1 MKSASGSGSSTS
13 CSRGAEL
20 WGKKSAATPQPAPPP
35 ERGRPVA
42 DAERSEA
49 QATGWGSATTTM
61 TPTPTLPLAGGG
73 SALISRRDRGSL
85 TTALNRLLRFATL
98 PNLMLV
104 ACAVVAVWF
113 VAVPL
118 SALLYNAFTEDTGF
132 GPGAFSLDNFVE
144 AYSSWHIPRLFRNSL
159 IFAIA
164 TALTTFVMGALVA
177 WVVERTD
184 APGAMFFHTLSLLSF
199 AIPGLLMA
207 MAWIFVFSPNIGW
220 GNAVLKSV
228 LGLTEAPV
236 NIYSMAGMT
245 WALSSH
251 YFPLAYLALG
261 PALRVLD
268 VRMEEAA
275 LMSGGNYPQVF
286 TRVTVPLLRPAILSA
301 LLLLFVM
308 GMASYEVP
316 RLIGRPARI
325 DVFTTDI
332 QGAIISTPPAF
343 GVASALGLTLLA
355 ICVLAVLFYRRAT
368 RHAEAFA
375 TITGKG
381 YRPTRVRLGRWRWPV
396 ALGIGAMFVLALGLP
411 LLTLIW
417 QSFFRNLAQPF
428 FSSTASATL
437 DNYDFILRYPIFL
450 AAVKTSVLLGVMS
463 ATIVAGLT
471 FVMAWIAHRSLPRYG
486 FILDALAFAP
496 IAIPGVIVGA
506 GILVAY
512 LMLPI
517 PIYNTIWILLVA
529 YVTLYLPYGMR
540 FASSGITQ
548 IHRELEEV
556 AAVSGAGLG
565 RIFGRIILPLLAP
578 VLLAGWIYVFVLAV
592 RELGASI
599 FLVGPGTHVLG
610 TISLTM
616 WEEGGSY
623 GAVAALGVVQIIPL
637 IAIVAGLRAI
647 ELRIQRRAQVPES

>member
-1 MKSASGSGSSTS
+1 MTVANN
-13 CSRGAEL
+13 RLA
-20 WGKKSAATPQPAPPP
+20 
-35 ERGRPVA
+35 GRP
-42 DAERSEA
+42 
-49 QATGWGSATTTM
+49 
-61 TPTPTLPLAGGG
+61 AG
-73 SALISRRDRGSL
+73 AAVSR
-85 TTALNRLLRFATL
+85 AVRLATL
-98 PNLMLV
+98 PNILLV
-104 ACAVVAVWF
+104 ACVVVAVWLVF
-113 VAVPL
+113 VPL

-132 GPGAFSLDNFVE
+132 GPGAFSLDNFIE
-144 AYSSWHIPRLFRNSL
+144 AYSSWHILRLFWNSL
-159 IFAIA
+159 VFALG
-164 TALTTFVMGALVA
+164 TAVTTFVMGALVA

-184 APGAMFFHTLSLLSF
+184 APGATLFHTLSLLSF
-199 AIPGLLMA
+199 AVPGLLMA

-220 GNAVLKSV
+220 GNAVLMSAFG
-228 LGLTEAPV
+228 LGEPPV

-268 VRMEEAA
+268 VRMEEAGM
-275 LMSGGNYPQVF
+275 MSGGNYPQVF
-286 TRVTVPLLRPAILSA
+286 TRVTLPLLRPAILSA

-343 GVASALGLTLLA
+343 GVASALGVTLLA
-355 ICVLAVLFYRRAT
+355 ICIMAVYFYRRAT
-368 RHAEAFA
+368 RHAESFA

-381 YRPTRVRLGRWRWPV
+381 YRPTRVKLGPWRWPV
-396 ALGIGAMFVLALGLP
+396 ALGIGAMFALALGLP
-411 LLTLIW
+411 LLTLVW

-428 FSSTASATL
+428 FSSAAQATL
-437 DNYDFILRYPIFL
+437 DNYDFILSYPIFL
-450 AAVKTSVLLGVMS
+450 SAVKTSVLLAAMA

-471 FVMAWIAHRSLPRYG
+471 FVMAWIAQRSLPRYG
-486 FILDALAFAP
+486 FLLDALAFAP

-548 IHRELEEV
+548 IHRELEE
-556 AAVSGAGLG
+556 AASMAGAGLG
-565 RIFGRIILPLLAP
+565 QTFRRIMLPLLAP

-623 GAVAALGVVQIIPL
+623 GAVAALGVIQIVPL
-637 IAIVAGLRAI
+637 AIIVAGLRAV
-647 ELRIQRRAQVPES
+647 ELHIQRRAQAQQS

>member
-1 MKSASGSGSSTS
+1 MSVAN
-13 CSRGAEL
+13 SRLDGL
-20 WGKKSAATPQPAPPP
+20 PGVSAAV
-35 ERGRPVA
+35 R
-42 DAERSEA
+42 
-49 QATGWGSATTTM
+49 
-61 TPTPTLPLAGGG
+61 L
-73 SALISRRDRGSL
+73 SALVSL
-85 TTALNRLLRFATL
+85 SNIALAVC
-98 PNLMLV
+98 V
-104 ACAVVAVWF
+104 AVAVWL
-113 VAVPL
+113 VLVPL

-132 GPGAFSLDNFVE
+132 GPGGFSLDNFVE
-144 AYSSWHIPRLFRNSL
+144 AYSSWHILGLLRNSVV
-159 IFAIA
+159 FAVG

-184 APGAMFFHTLSLLSF
+184 APGGSLFHTLSLLSF
-199 AIPGLLMA
+199 AMPGLLIA

-220 GNAVLKSV
+220 GNAVLKAAF
-228 LGLTEAPV
+228 GLSEAPV
-236 NIYSMAGMT
+236 NIYSMVGMT

-251 YFPLAYLALG
+251 YFPLAYLVLG
-261 PALRVLD
+261 PALRALD
-268 VRMEEAA
+268 LRMEEAA
-275 LMSGGNYPQVF
+275 LMAGGSYPQVF
-286 TRVTVPLLRPAILSA
+286 ARVTLPLLRPAILSA

-332 QGAIISTPPAF
+332 QGAIIAAPPAF

-368 RHAEAFA
+368 QHADSFA
-375 TITGKG
+375 TVTGKG
-381 YRPTRVRLGRWRWPV
+381 YRPARIKLGRARWPV
-396 ALGIGAMFVLALGLP
+396 AVGIGAMFVFALGLP
-411 LLTLIW
+411 LVTLIW

-428 FSSTASATL
+428 VFTSARVTL
-437 DNYDFILRYPIFL
+437 DNYEFILSYPIFL
-450 AAVKTSVLLGVMS
+450 AAVKTSVLLAAMA

-471 FVMAWIAHRSLPRYG
+471 FVMAWIAQRWLPRYG
-486 FILDALAFAP
+486 FVLDALAFAP

-506 GILVAY
+506 GILIAY

-540 FASSGITQ
+540 FASSGIAQ
-548 IHRELEEV
+548 IHRELEEM
-556 AAVSGAGLG
+556 AAVSGAGLAQIFL
-565 RIFGRIILPLLAP
+565 RIMLPLLAP

-616 WEEGGSY
+616 W
-623 GAVAALGVVQIIPL
+623 
-637 IAIVAGLRAI
+637 
-647 ELRIQRRAQVPES
+647 

>member
-1 MKSASGSGSSTS
+1 MTVANNLLAG
-13 CSRGAEL
+13 
-20 WGKKSAATPQPAPPP
+20 QPA
-35 ERGRPVA
+35 GAAV
-42 DAERSEA
+42 
-49 QATGWGSATTTM
+49 
-61 TPTPTLPLAGGG
+61 
-73 SALISRRDRGSL
+73 SR
-85 TTALNRLLRFATL
+85 AVRLATL
-98 PNLMLV
+98 PNILLV
-104 ACAVVAVWF
+104 ACVVVAVWLVF
-113 VAVPL
+113 VPL

-132 GPGAFSLDNFVE
+132 GPGAFSLDNFIE
-144 AYSSWHIPRLFRNSL
+144 AYSSWHILRLFWNSL
-159 IFAIA
+159 VFALG
-164 TALTTFVMGALVA
+164 TAVTTFVMGALVA

-184 APGAMFFHTLSLLSF
+184 APGATLFHTLSLLSF
-199 AIPGLLMA
+199 AVPGLLMA

-220 GNAVLKSV
+220 GNAVLMSAFG
-228 LGLTEAPV
+228 LGEPPV

-268 VRMEEAA
+268 VRMEEAG

-286 TRVTVPLLRPAILSA
+286 TRVTLPLLRPAILSA

-343 GVASALGLTLLA
+343 GVASALGVTLLA
-355 ICVLAVLFYRRAT
+355 ICIMAVYFYRRAT
-368 RHAEAFA
+368 RHAESFA

-381 YRPTRVRLGRWRWPV
+381 YRPTRVKLGPWRWPV
-396 ALGIGAMFVLALGLP
+396 ALGIGAMFALALGLP
-411 LLTLIW
+411 LLTLVW

-428 FSSTASATL
+428 FSSAAQATL
-437 DNYDFILRYPIFL
+437 DNYDFILSYPIFL
-450 AAVKTSVLLGVMS
+450 SAVKTSVLLAAMA

-471 FVMAWIAHRSLPRYG
+471 FVMAWIAQRSLPRYG
-486 FILDALAFAP
+486 FLLDALAFAP

-548 IHRELEEV
+548 IHRELEE
-556 AAVSGAGLG
+556 AASMSGAGLG
-565 RIFGRIILPLLAP
+565 QTFRKIMLPLLAP

-623 GAVAALGVVQIIPL
+623 GAVAALGVIQIVPL
-637 IAIVAGLRAI
+637 AIIVAGLRAV
-647 ELRIQRRAQVPES
+647 ELRIQRRAQAQQS

>member
-13 CSRGAEL
+13 CSRDGDGA
-20 WGKKSAATPQPAPPP
+20 GQAARAKGRRVSVANERLEPQPA
-35 ERGRPVA
+35 GAAV
-42 DAERSEA
+42 
-49 QATGWGSATTTM
+49 
-61 TPTPTLPLAGGG
+61 
-73 SALISRRDRGSL
+73 SR
-85 TTALNRLLRFATL
+85 AVRLATL
-98 PNLMLV
+98 PNILLV
-104 ACAVVAVWF
+104 ACVVVAVWLVF
-113 VAVPL
+113 VPL

-132 GPGAFSLDNFVE
+132 GPGAFSLDNFIE
-144 AYSSWHIPRLFRNSL
+144 AYSSWHILRLFWNSL
-159 IFAIA
+159 VFALG
-164 TALTTFVMGALVA
+164 TAVTTFVMGALVA

-184 APGAMFFHTLSLLSF
+184 APGATLFHTLSLLSF
-199 AIPGLLMA
+199 AVPGLLMA

-220 GNAVLKSV
+220 GNAVLMSAFG
-228 LGLTEAPV
+228 LGEPPV

-268 VRMEEAA
+268 VRMEEAG

-286 TRVTVPLLRPAILSA
+286 TRVTLPLLRPAILSA

-343 GVASALGLTLLA
+343 GVASALGVTLLA
-355 ICVLAVLFYRRAT
+355 ICIMAVYFYRRAT
-368 RHAEAFA
+368 RHAESFA

-381 YRPTRVRLGRWRWPV
+381 YRPTRVKLGPWRWPV
-396 ALGIGAMFVLALGLP
+396 ALGIGAMFALALGLP
-411 LLTLIW
+411 LLTLVW

-428 FSSTASATL
+428 FSSAAQATL
-437 DNYDFILRYPIFL
+437 DNYDFILSYPIFL
-450 AAVKTSVLLGVMS
+450 SAVKTSVLLAAMA

-471 FVMAWIAHRSLPRYG
+471 FVMAWIAQRSLPRYG
-486 FILDALAFAP
+486 FLLDALAFAP

-548 IHRELEEV
+548 IHRELEE
-556 AAVSGAGLG
+556 AASMAGAGLG
-565 RIFGRIILPLLAP
+565 QTFRMIMLPLLAP

-623 GAVAALGVVQIIPL
+623 GAVAALGVIQIVPL
-637 IAIVAGLRAI
+637 AIIVAGLRAV
-647 ELRIQRRAQVPES
+647 ELRIQRRAQAQQS

>member
-1 MKSASGSGSSTS
+1 MTVANNRLAG
-13 CSRGAEL
+13 
-20 WGKKSAATPQPAPPP
+20 QPA
-35 ERGRPVA
+35 GAAV
-42 DAERSEA
+42 
-49 QATGWGSATTTM
+49 
-61 TPTPTLPLAGGG
+61 
-73 SALISRRDRGSL
+73 SRAVGL
-85 TTALNRLLRFATL
+85 ATL
-98 PNLMLV
+98 PNILLV
-104 ACAVVAVWF
+104 ACVVVAVWLVF
-113 VAVPL
+113 VPL

-132 GPGAFSLDNFVE
+132 GPGAFSLDNFIE
-144 AYSSWHIPRLFRNSL
+144 AYSSWHILRLFWNSL
-159 IFAIA
+159 VFALG
-164 TALTTFVMGALVA
+164 TAVTTFVMGALVA

-184 APGAMFFHTLSLLSF
+184 APGATLFHTLSLLSF
-199 AIPGLLMA
+199 AVPGLLMA

-220 GNAVLKSV
+220 GNAVLMSAFG
-228 LGLTEAPV
+228 LGEPPV

-268 VRMEEAA
+268 VRMEEAG

-286 TRVTVPLLRPAILSA
+286 TRVTLPLLRPAILSA

-343 GVASALGLTLLA
+343 GVASALGVTLLA
-355 ICVLAVLFYRRAT
+355 ICIMAVYFYRRAT
-368 RHAEAFA
+368 RHAESFA

-381 YRPTRVRLGRWRWPV
+381 YRPTRVKLGPWRWPV
-396 ALGIGAMFVLALGLP
+396 ALGIGAMFALALGLP
-411 LLTLIW
+411 LLTLVW

-428 FSSTASATL
+428 FSSAAQATL
-437 DNYDFILRYPIFL
+437 DNYDFILSYPIFL
-450 AAVKTSVLLGVMS
+450 SAVKTSVLLAAMA

-471 FVMAWIAHRSLPRYG
+471 FVMAWIAQRSLPRYG
-486 FILDALAFAP
+486 FLLDALAFAP

-548 IHRELEEV
+548 IHRELEE
-556 AAVSGAGLG
+556 AASMSGAGLG
-565 RIFGRIILPLLAP
+565 QTFRKIMLPLLAP

-623 GAVAALGVVQIIPL
+623 GAVAALGVIQIVPL
-637 IAIVAGLRAI
+637 AIIVAGLRAV
-647 ELRIQRRAQVPES
+647 ELRIQRRAQAQQS

>member
-1 MKSASGSGSSTS
+1 MTIAN
-13 CSRGAEL
+13 SRLDGLPAV
-20 WGKKSAATPQPAPPP
+20 AAVS
-35 ERGRPVA
+35 R
-42 DAERSEA
+42 
-49 QATGWGSATTTM
+49 
-61 TPTPTLPLAGGG
+61 LA
-73 SALISRRDRGSL
+73 ALVS
-85 TTALNRLLRFATL
+85 L
-98 PNLMLV
+98 PNVMLV
-104 ACAVVAVWF
+104 GCVVVAVWLVF
-113 VAVPL
+113 VPL

-132 GPGAFSLDNFVE
+132 GLGAFSFDNFVE
-144 AYSSWHIPRLFRNSL
+144 AYSSWHILRLFWNSL
-159 IFAIA
+159 VFAVG
-164 TALTTFVMGALVA
+164 TALTTLVMGALVA

-184 APGAMFFHTLSLLSF
+184 APGGSLFHTLSLLSF
-199 AIPGLLMA
+199 AVPGLLMA

-220 GNAVLKSV
+220 GNAVLKSAF
-228 LGLTEAPV
+228 GLTEAPV

-251 YFPLAYLALG
+251 YFPLAYLVLG

-275 LMSGGNYPQVF
+275 LMAGGSYPQVF
-286 TRVTVPLLRPAILSA
+286 AKVTLPLLRPAILSA

-332 QGAIISTPPAF
+332 QGAIIAAPPAF

-368 RHAEAFA
+368 RHAESFA

-381 YRPTRVRLGRWRWPV
+381 YRPTRVKLGRARWPV
-396 ALGIGAMFVLALGLP
+396 ALGIGAMFTLALGLP
-411 LLTLIW
+411 LVTLVW

-428 FSSTASATL
+428 FSTGAQATL
-437 DNYDFILRYPIFL
+437 DNYEFILSYPIFL
-450 AAVKTSVLLGVMS
+450 AAVKTSVLLAAMA

-471 FVMAWIAHRSLPRYG
+471 FVMAWVAQRSLPRYG

-548 IHRELEEV
+548 IHRELEEM
-556 AAVSGAGLG
+556 AAVSGAGLAQIFM
-565 RIFGRIILPLLAP
+565 RIMLPLLAP

-623 GAVAALGVVQIIPL
+623 GAVAALGIVQIVPL
-637 IAIVAGLRAI
+637 IVIVAGLRAI
-647 ELRIQRRAQVPES
+647 ELRIQRRALAPPSS

>member
-1 MKSASGSGSSTS
+1 MTVANNGLAG
-13 CSRGAEL
+13 
-20 WGKKSAATPQPAPPP
+20 QPA
-35 ERGRPVA
+35 GAAV
-42 DAERSEA
+42 
-49 QATGWGSATTTM
+49 
-61 TPTPTLPLAGGG
+61 
-73 SALISRRDRGSL
+73 SR
-85 TTALNRLLRFATL
+85 AVRLATL
-98 PNLMLV
+98 PNILLV
-104 ACAVVAVWF
+104 ACVVVAVWLVF
-113 VAVPL
+113 VPL

-132 GPGAFSLDNFVE
+132 GPGAFSLDNFIE
-144 AYSSWHIPRLFRNSL
+144 AYSSWHILRLFGNSL
-159 IFAIA
+159 VFALG
-164 TALTTFVMGALVA
+164 TAVTTFVMGALVA

-184 APGAMFFHTLSLLSF
+184 APGATLFHTLSLLSF
-199 AIPGLLMA
+199 AVPGLLMA

-220 GNAVLKSV
+220 GNAVLMSAFG
-228 LGLTEAPV
+228 LGEPPV
-236 NIYSMAGMT
+236 NIYSMGGMT

-268 VRMEEAA
+268 VRMEEAG

-286 TRVTVPLLRPAILSA
+286 SRVTLPLLRPAILSA

-343 GVASALGLTLLA
+343 GVASALGVTLLA
-355 ICVLAVLFYRRAT
+355 ICIMAVYFYRRAT
-368 RHAEAFA
+368 RHAESFA

-381 YRPTRVRLGRWRWPV
+381 YRPTRVKLGPWRWPV
-396 ALGIGAMFVLALGLP
+396 ALGIGAMFALALGLP
-411 LLTLIW
+411 LLTLVW

-428 FSSTASATL
+428 FSSAAQATL
-437 DNYDFILRYPIFL
+437 DNYDFILSYPIFL
-450 AAVKTSVLLGVMS
+450 SAVKTSVLLAAMA

-471 FVMAWIAHRSLPRYG
+471 FVMAWIAQRSLPRYG
-486 FILDALAFAP
+486 FLLDALAFAP

-548 IHRELEEV
+548 IHRELEE
-556 AAVSGAGLG
+556 AASMSGAGLG
-565 RIFGRIILPLLAP
+565 QTFRKIMLPLLAP

-623 GAVAALGVVQIIPL
+623 GAVAALGVIQIVPL
-637 IAIVAGLRAI
+637 AIIVAGLRAV
-647 ELRIQRRAQVPES
+647 ELRIQRRAQAQQS

>member
-1 MKSASGSGSSTS
+1 
-13 CSRGAEL
+13 
-20 WGKKSAATPQPAPPP
+20 
-35 ERGRPVA
+35 
-42 DAERSEA
+42 
-49 QATGWGSATTTM
+49 M
-61 TPTPTLPLAGGG
+61 TPTPTLPLSGGG
-73 SALISRRDRGSL
+73 SAPKSRHVGGPLATVPDRLAGL
-85 TTALNRLLRFATL
+85 ARL
-98 PNLMLV
+98 PNLLLA
-104 ACAVVAVWF
+104 ACVIVAVWLVF
-113 VAVPL
+113 VPI
-118 SALLYNAFTEDTGF
+118 SALLYNAFTEDTSF

-144 AYSSWHIPRLFRNSL
+144 AYSSWSILRLFWNSL
-159 IFAIA
+159 IFAVA

-177 WVVERTD
+177 WTVERTD
-184 APGAMFFHTLSLLSF
+184 APGGSLFHTLSLLSF
-199 AIPGLLMA
+199 AVPGLLMA

-220 GNAVLKSV
+220 GNAALKSLFG
-228 LGLTEAPV
+228 LGEAPV

-245 WALSSH
+245 WALASH

-268 VRMEEAA
+268 VRMEEAG
-275 LMSGGNYPQVF
+275 LVSGGRYAQVF
-286 TRVTVPLLRPAILSA
+286 ARITLPLLRPAILSA

-332 QGAIISTPPAF
+332 QAAIISTPPQF
-343 GVASALGLTLLA
+343 GVASALSLTLLL
-355 ICVLAVLFYRRAT
+355 ICILAVYFYRRAT

-381 YRPTRVRLGRWRWPV
+381 YMPTRVKLGRWRWPV
-396 ALGIGAMFVLALGLP
+396 AAGIGVMFVLALGLP
-411 LLTLIW
+411 LFTLVW

-428 FSSTASATL
+428 FSSSAHLTL
-437 DNYDFILRYPIFL
+437 ENYDFILTYPIFL
-450 AAVKTSVLLGVMS
+450 SAVKTSVILAAMA

-471 FVMAWIAHRSLPRYG
+471 FVMAWIAQRALPRYG

-548 IHRELEEV
+548 IHRELEEM
-556 AAVSGAGLG
+556 AAMSGAGIG
-565 RIFGRIILPLLAP
+565 QIFGRIMLPLLAP

-623 GAVAALGVVQIIPL
+623 GAVAALGVVQIVPL
-637 IAIVAGLRAI
+637 IVIVAGLRWI
-647 ELRIQRRAQVPES
+647 ELRIQRHAQA

>member
-1 MKSASGSGSSTS
+1 MSVANGRLDG
-13 CSRGAEL
+13 L
-20 WGKKSAATPQPAPPP
+20 PAAAVL
-35 ERGRPVA
+35 GR
-42 DAERSEA
+42 
-49 QATGWGSATTTM
+49 
-61 TPTPTLPLAGGG
+61 
-73 SALISRRDRGSL
+73 
-85 TTALNRLLRFATL
+85 TARLVTL
-98 PNLMLV
+98 PNIALV
-104 ACAVVAVWF
+104 ACVLAAVWF
-113 VAVPL
+113 VFVPL
-118 SALLYNAFTEDTGF
+118 TALVYNAFTEDTGF

-144 AYSSWHIPRLFRNSL
+144 AYSSWHILRLFWNSL
-159 IFAIA
+159 VFACA

-184 APGAMFFHTLSLLSF
+184 APGGALFHTLSLLSF

-220 GNAVLKSV
+220 GNAVLKSAF
-228 LGLTEAPV
+228 GLAEAPV

-245 WALSSH
+245 WALASH
-251 YFPLAYLALG
+251 YFPLAYLVLG

-268 VRMEEAA
+268 VRMEAAA
-275 LMSGGNYPQVF
+275 LMSGGTFAQVF
-286 TRVTVPLLRPAILSA
+286 SRVTLPLLRPAILSA

-332 QGAIISTPPAF
+332 QGAIIATPPAF
-343 GVASALGLTLLA
+343 GVASALGRTLLA
-355 ICVLAVLFYRRAT
+355 ICVLAVFFYRRAT
-368 RHAEAFA
+368 RHAESFA

-381 YRPTRVRLGRWRWPV
+381 YRPTRVKLGRWRWPV
-396 ALGIGAMFVLALGLP
+396 ALGLGTMFAFALGLP
-411 LLTLIW
+411 LVTLVW

-428 FSSTASATL
+428 FSSAALATL

-450 AAVKTSVLLGVMS
+450 AAVKTSVLLAAMA

-471 FVMAWIAHRSLPRYG
+471 FVMAWIAQRALPRYG

-548 IHRELEEV
+548 IHRELEEM
-556 AAVSGAGLG
+556 ASVSGAGLG
-565 RIFGRIILPLLAP
+565 QTFGRIMLPLLAP

-623 GAVAALGVVQIIPL
+623 GAVAALGVIQIVPL
-637 IAIVAGLRAI
+637 IVIVAGLRAI
-647 ELRIQRRAQVPES
+647 ELRIQRRAQGTSAPL

>member
-1 MKSASGSGSSTS
+1 
-13 CSRGAEL
+13 
-20 WGKKSAATPQPAPPP
+20 
-35 ERGRPVA
+35 
-42 DAERSEA
+42 
-49 QATGWGSATTTM
+49 
-61 TPTPTLPLAGGG
+61 
-73 SALISRRDRGSL
+73 
-85 TTALNRLLRFATL
+85 
-98 PNLMLV
+98 
-104 ACAVVAVWF
+104 
-113 VAVPL
+113 
-118 SALLYNAFTEDTGF
+118 
-132 GPGAFSLDNFVE
+132 
-144 AYSSWHIPRLFRNSL
+144 
-159 IFAIA
+159 
-164 TALTTFVMGALVA
+164 
-177 WVVERTD
+177 
-184 APGAMFFHTLSLLSF
+184 
-199 AIPGLLMA
+199 
-207 MAWIFVFSPNIGW
+207 
-220 GNAVLKSV
+220 
-228 LGLTEAPV
+228 
-236 NIYSMAGMT
+236 
-245 WALSSH
+245 
-251 YFPLAYLALG
+251 
-261 PALRVLD
+261 
-268 VRMEEAA
+268 
-275 LMSGGNYPQVF
+275 
-286 TRVTVPLLRPAILSA
+286 
-301 LLLLFVM
+301 LLFVM

-355 ICVLAVLFYRRAT
+355 ICVLAVYFYRRAT
-368 RHAEAFA
+368 RHAESFA

-381 YRPTRVRLGRWRWPV
+381 YRPTRVKLGRWRWPV
-396 ALGIGAMFVLALGLP
+396 ALGIGAMFALALGLP
-411 LLTLIW
+411 LFTLVW

-428 FSSTASATL
+428 FLHAAQAATL
-437 DNYDFILRYPIFL
+437 DNYDFILGYPIFL
-450 AAVKTSVLLGVMS
+450 SAVKTSVILATLA

-471 FVMAWIAHRSLPRYG
+471 FVMAWIAQRSLPRYG

-540 FASSGITQ
+540 FASSGLAQ

-565 RIFGRIILPLLAP
+565 QIFARIMLPLLAP

-623 GAVAALGVVQIIPL
+623 GAVAALGVVQIVPL
-637 IAIVAGLRAI
+637 AVIVAGLRAV
-647 ELRIQRRAQVPES
+647 ELRIQRRAQVQQS